1 MAQAEAKKK
10 LRVSDLAKELGVT
23 SKAVLEKCKAE
34 GLPIEKHMHVL
45 SVGQEETIREWF
57 SEGPHQTAVE
67 TAAPVDL
74 AKVKKPSK
82 PRGSK
87 KKKAAEE
94 APPPAEPIAEPAPPA
109 AETAQTAPPAV
120 AAEAPST
127 VPAPAETPPIEVRP
141 AAEAPAAEAAPP
153 ESPGQVVEEPA
164 HAPTGPLEPPAVEEK
179 PAPAVAASAPAPEPP
194 PPPTAPA
201 GPQNIPRPAQLRGP
215 TVVRIEKPD
224 YVPRPRPAARGPAG
238 GGVVTGP
245 PPEVAGPRRRGQART
260 KEEEEEEERAAAK
273 RSAAGGARARINP
286 RRSAR
291 DSAVE
296 FTERLREYR
305 DQDLIDRRE
314 RLAQA
319 TGRTHRAVET
329 RREGAAPARPAG
341 RREKV
346 RLREPIVL
354 KEFCRQTGIRFD
366 QIVPKLVAQGLV
378 AGLSKTIDG
387 ETAQLLAME
396 FGVELTVEKALSP
409 LDVLRDKRAQMDRKH
424 VEPRPPVVTILG
436 HVDHGKTSLLDRIRE
451 TKVAAG
457 EAGGITQ
464 HIGAYRVR
472 VKDRYVTFLDTP
484 GHAAF
489 TAMRARGA
497 NLTDVVVLV
506 VAADDGVMPQTVE
519 AINHARA
526 AKVPIV
532 VALNK
537 IDLPGVDVN
546 KIYGQL
552 SEHQLTPQAW
562 GGDTDVIH
570 TSATTGE
577 GIDELL
583 VHLAAMSDLM
593 DLRADTRVPAFG
605 TVIEARMKEGAG
617 AVARVMVREGRLR
630 EGAVVVCGPS
640 YGKVRAMT
648 DEVGKR
654 QKSAGPATPVE
665 LAGLSAIPAAGDEL
679 YEVDT
684 LQEAKAAAEEIQ
696 RQRREAEL
704 AQLGK
709 PTDLTSLLA
718 SATGEE
724 VPSLNVILKADVQG
738 SVDVLRKTLEDI
750 PRDQVRL
757 NILHSG
763 VGAISDGDV
772 MLAAASK
779 AIVIGF
785 TVIAEPSAQKLAQE
799 HGVELRFYRVI
810 YEVDDD
816 IRKALAGLLAPA
828 ESIESRGRAEVRQV
842 FNVGK
847 VGRIA
852 GCFVRDGTVARNHMV
867 RVVRDSVVIKERSA
881 LASLRRFKDDV
892 REVRAGLECGMRLD
906 GFDDLKP
913 GDVIESYE
921 VVQVE
926 RTL

>member
-1 MAQAEAKKK
+1 M
-10 LRVSDLAKELGVT
+10 
-23 SKAVLEKCKAE
+23 
-34 GLPIEKHMHVL
+34 
-45 SVGQEETIREWF
+45 
-57 SEGPHQTAVE
+57 
-67 TAAPVDL
+67 
-74 AKVKKPSK
+74 
-82 PRGSK
+82 
-87 KKKAAEE
+87 
-94 APPPAEPIAEPAPPA
+94 
-109 AETAQTAPPAV
+109 
-120 AAEAPST
+120 
-127 VPAPAETPPIEVRP
+127 
-141 AAEAPAAEAAPP
+141 
-153 ESPGQVVEEPA
+153 
-164 HAPTGPLEPPAVEEK
+164 
-179 PAPAVAASAPAPEPP
+179 
-194 PPPTAPA
+194 
-201 GPQNIPRPAQLRGP
+201 
-215 TVVRIEKPD
+215 
-224 YVPRPRPAARGPAG
+224 
-238 GGVVTGP
+238 
-245 PPEVAGPRRRGQART
+245 
-260 KEEEEEEERAAAK
+260 
-273 RSAAGGARARINP
+273 
-286 RRSAR
+286 
-291 DSAVE
+291 E